1 MAKNSKW
8 WHEIGEVLYLFIF
21 LGAVYFVVAYL
32 FPDEWRIKWAARYGV
47 AFTKVTVQDKP
58 TLCDWGH
65 APLGNKSCHYER
77 IVSRKVV
84 TLSTQG
90 KPIVSYDD
98 GKTWQKPPFDYSE
111 SELAE
116 LRLDRQRAEF
126 VHVSWEK
133 KEDP

>member
-8 WHEIGEVLYLFIF
+8 WDEIGEVLYLFVF
-21 LGAVYFVVAYL
+21 LGAVYVVVAYL
-32 FPDEWRIKWAARYGV
+32 FPDDWRIKWCLRYIV
-47 AFTKVTVQDKP
+47 AFNKVTVDTRP
-58 TLCDWGH
+58 TLCDWGR

-77 IVSRKVV
+77 VVSRKIV

-90 KPIVSYDD
+90 KPIVSFD
-98 GKTWQKPPFDYSE
+98 GGETWKKPPFDYSE
-111 SELAE
+111 SELAD

>member
-8 WHEIGEVLYLFIF
+8 WDEIGEVLYLFVF
-21 LGAVYFVVAYL
+21 LGAVYVVVAYL
-32 FPDEWRIKWAARYGV
+32 FPDDWRIKWCLRYIV
-47 AFTKVTVQDKP
+47 AFNKVTVEPRP
-58 TLCDWGH
+58 TLCDWGR
-65 APLGNKSCHYER
+65 APLGNKSCHYEGV
-77 IVSRKVV
+77 VSRKII

-90 KPIVSYDD
+90 KPIVSFD
-98 GKTWQKPPFDYSE
+98 GGETWKKPPFDYSE
-111 SELAE
+111 SELAD

>member
-1 MAKNSKW
+1 MTKGQKIW
-8 WHEIGEVLYLFIF
+8 DEMRGVIYLIAF

-32 FPDEWRIKWAARYGV
+32 FPDDWRIKWCFRYVV
-47 AFTKVTVQDKP
+47 AFDNVTIEHRP

-65 APLGNKSCHYER
+65 APLGKKGCHYESV
-77 IVSRKVV
+77 IVRKSIN
-84 TLSTQG
+84 LSTEG
-90 KPIVSYDD
+90 KPIVSYDA
-98 GKTWQKPPFDYSE
+98 GKTWKKPPFDFSA

-126 VHVSWEK
+126 VHVRWEK